1 MTQKP
6 VDYSSTLIYKITCK
20 DPTVMDLYVGHTT
33 NFVQRRDQHRRYSVN
48 DSSKLYQ
55 VIRNN
60 GGWTNWH
67 MEIIHF
73 FNCKDLLEAKTK
85 EQEYYIALK
94 ATLNSVE
101 PMASKKEKVIKIKK
115 EKVIKIKKEKVKT
128 PTETTESSTFKNAR
142 FMCDKCNYNCNK
154 ESDFNKHLSTKK
166 HKKIIEKLDTSI
178 KHKCTCNKIFKTT
191 SGLWKHK
198 KNCKINEENMCE
210 TSKNNKDVVQLL
222 KKDFNTVLFDMLK
235 NNIEIQKQ
243 LLDILK
249 N

>member
-48 DSSKLYQ
+48 DSGKLYQ

-85 EQEYYIALK
+85 EQEYFVALK

-115 EKVIKIKKEKVKT
+115 ENLNIHN
-128 PTETTESSTFKNAR
+128 F
-142 FMCDKCNYNCNK
+142 FCDKCNFICNK
-154 ESDFNKHLSTKK
+154 QSD
-166 HKKIIEKLDTSI
+166 
-178 KHKCTCNKIFKTT
+178 
-191 SGLWKHK
+191 
-198 KNCKINEENMCE
+198 
-210 TSKNNKDVVQLL
+210 
-222 KKDFNTVLFDMLK
+222 
-235 NNIEIQKQ
+235 
-243 LLDILK
+243 
-249 N
+249 

>member
-48 DSSKLYQ
+48 DSGKLYQ

-85 EQEYYIALK
+85 EQEYFVALK

-101 PMASKKEKVIKIKK
+101 PMANKKEKVVKIKK
-115 EKVIKIKKEKVKT
+115 EKIK
-128 PTETTESSTFKNAR
+128 PPPETTEPSTIKNTR

-154 ESDFNKHLSTKK
+154 ESDLNKHLLTIK
-166 HKKIIEKLDTSI
+166 HKKKIEKLDTSI
-178 KHKCTCNKIFKTT
+178 KHKCKCDKKFKTT

-198 KNCKINEENMCE
+198 KNCMIKDENICE
-210 TSKNNKDVVQLL
+210 TSKNNKDVVELL
-222 KKDFNTVLFDMLK
+222 TKDFSTFVIDILK

-249 N
+249 NKV